1 MAYAFASPIPPGKAE
16 AVRALVAETLGP
28 RKAELEDLQRRSGI
42 TEESYWLQHE
52 PDGSDILVVVST
64 NNEAGFWAIMA
75 NPQTDFD
82 RWYREQ
88 IETIWEFDASAP
100 RPPDNEFLGTWSA
113 AG

>member
-1 MAYAFASPIPPGKAE
+1 MSYAFAAPIPPGKTD
-16 AVRALVAETLGP
+16 AVRALIAETLGP
-28 RKAELEDLQRRSGI
+28 RKAELDDLQRRSGI
-42 TEESYWLQHE
+42 AEESYWLQQDPE
-52 PDGSDILVVVST
+52 GDIMVVVT
-64 NNEAGFWAIMA
+64 DNNQAEFWAIMA

-100 RPPDNEFLGTWSA
+100 RPPDNELLGTWSS